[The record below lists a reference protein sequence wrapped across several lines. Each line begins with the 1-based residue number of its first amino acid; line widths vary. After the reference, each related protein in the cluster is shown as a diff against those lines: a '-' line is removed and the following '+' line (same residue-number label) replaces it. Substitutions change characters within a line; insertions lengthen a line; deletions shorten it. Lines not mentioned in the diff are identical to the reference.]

1 MATLLTFSNIVAVGL
16 GAALGAVVR
25 WLLGLWLNHAG
36 AFMPWGTLAANF
48 IGAYA
53 IGLLLGVLMHFADS
67 PEWLRLFLITGL
79 LGGLTTFST
88 FSAETVGLISRGDYF
103 PALGYALVSL
113 SGSLTLTFLGLWSAQ
128 RFF

>member
-1 MATLLTFSNIVAVGL
+1 MATLLTFSNIVAIGL
-16 GAALGAVVR
+16 GAALGAVAR

-36 AFMPWGTLAANF
+36 GLIPWGTLAANF
-48 IGAYA
+48 VGAHL
-53 IGLLLGVLMHFADS
+53 IGLLLGVLMHFTES

-103 PALGYALVSL
+103 HALGYALVSVA
-113 SGSLTLTFLGLWSAQ
+113 GSLTLTFLGLWSAQ